1 MREPQIPLSAVLSL
15 IERQESFNT
24 QLIDKLGLYL
34 VQAAEKYERALN
46 PPIPEGS
53 DREMSYSGFPDE
65 HEDLQHQIEAG
76 IIAQGDITPSML
88 RILRDTE
95 TVIET

>member
-1 MREPQIPLSAVLSL
+1 MIPLSAVLSL

-46 PPIPEGS
+46 PPIPEDSG
-53 DREMSYSGFPDE
+53 REMSYSAFTDE
-65 HEDLQHQIEAG
+65 SDDLQYQIDAG
-76 IIAQGDITPSML
+76 IIPTGDITPSML
-88 RILRDTE
+88 RILKDTE